1 MELRQIFQSLIAM
14 HQAEI
19 PYDLL
24 VRKKSIPT
32 DTEDIV
38 TVSGVRRCG
47 KSSLLSLAA
56 NTLVNQGVA
65 KERILMIGF
74 DDERFSEMEISQ
86 MDEILQAY
94 REMYPF
100 QPLKDVYMFFDEI
113 QLIKG
118 WELFVMRVYKNYCKH
133 IFITGSTSQMLSA
146 EMASALRG
154 WPIEINAA
162 PLSFAEYLSF
172 NTASPSPFTEEG
184 VAQLKALFLNY
195 CNEGGFPQVVLAKG
209 QSEKTRILQNYF
221 NTMLFRDMIEHYE
234 IKSQPS
240 VVRYFLKR
248 VMNNLTKPTSINSIY
263 NDIKSQG
270 YKVNKDAL
278 YSWIEY
284 ACNIF
289 LFHAVPCYSKSLV
302 KETSSLSKYYVCD
315 HGLCNAVLLPQS
327 EDQGKHLENIV
338 FHTIMRD
345 LSSEDRIFYY
355 KETGECDFV
364 VQRGGKVTDL
374 IQVCWHLSPDNIDR
388 EVNGLVLAAKATSCT
403 NCKIITFDQTQTI
416 ERDGLQ
422 ISVIPIWHKG
432 L

>member
-1 MELRQIFQSLIAM
+1 MELKQIFQSLIAM
-14 HQAEI
+14 HQAEL
-19 PYDLL
+19 PYDLR
-24 VRKKSIPT
+24 VRTTSIRT
-32 DTEDIV
+32 DAEEIV

-56 NTLVNQGVA
+56 NALVSQGVN
-65 KERILMIGF
+65 KERILMVGF

-86 MDEILQAY
+86 MDDILQAY

-100 QPLKDVYMFFDEI
+100 QPLKDIYMFFDEI
-113 QLIKG
+113 QLVKG
-118 WELFVMRVYKNYCKH
+118 WELFVMRVYKSYCKH

-154 WPIEINAA
+154 WPIEIKAF

-315 HGLCNAVLLPQS
+315 HGLRNAVLLPQS
-327 EDQGKHLENIV
+327 EDQGKQLENIV
-338 FHTIMRD
+338 YHTIMRN
-345 LSSEDRIFYY
+345 LTSEDRIFYY
-355 KETGECDFV
+355 KGTGECDFV
-364 VQRGGKVTDL
+364 VQRGSEVTDL
-374 IQVCWHLSPDNIDR
+374 VQVCWHLAPDNIDR
-388 EVNGLVLAAKATSCT
+388 EVNGLIQASKATSCT

-416 ERDGLQ
+416 ERESLQ
-422 ISVIPIWHKG
+422 ISVIPIWQEG